1 VVAALIDT
9 GEWWLT
15 MRPERRV
22 LIMAHTVA
30 SAGRLLDVAG
40 VFHGDVRVQLSFTV
54 PPYVLNRGT
63 ADFLGSHGAPLIPW
77 RLATSQHFDLAVSA
91 ELLAIDEVDAPVA
104 LFSHGASRN
113 KRPIPRGRG
122 SLVIDT
128 AVRGLTRADLV
139 RDSLL
144 IPSAIA
150 LGHDRELSILE
161 RGCSEALRVATVV
174 GDPCA
179 DRLAAGLPRR
189 AQFRAALGLRAG
201 HKLIVLASTW
211 HDDALLASGRHLIEE
226 IVAQLPRNIYR
237 LVLLAHPNI
246 TAAHG
251 SYQLRSWLDHLIRNG
266 VVLLPPEHAWE
277 HVLVAADYIIGDHG
291 STTLYGSIAA
301 VPVLLGTYPPH
312 GAHPDSGAAALAAVA
327 PRLST
332 SAPILDQL
340 VHAETHYE
348 PDVMAQVASLITS
361 EPGGFARHTR
371 RLLYSMLELGQPAM
385 PPRLPQALPL
395 LPLHTLEAWAQPNA
409 DGQVV
414 P

>member
-1 VVAALIDT
+1 MVAALIDT

-30 SAGRLLDVAG
+30 SAGRLLDVVG
-40 VFHGDVRVQLSFTV
+40 VFHGDVRVQLVFTV

-63 ADFLGSHGAPLIPW
+63 ADFLRSHGAPLIPW

-122 SLVIDT
+122 SLVVDT
-128 AVRGLTRADLV
+128 AIRGFTRADLV

-144 IPSAIA
+144 VPSAIA

-161 RGCSEALRVATVV
+161 RGCPEALRVAAVV

-179 DRLAAGLPRR
+179 DRLAAGLSQRT
-189 AQFRAALGLRAG
+189 QFRAALGLRAG
-201 HKLIVLASTW
+201 QKLVVLASTW
-211 HDDALLASGRHLIEE
+211 HDEALLANGRHLVEE
-226 IVAQLPRNIYR
+226 IVAQLPRNTYR

-266 VVLLPPEHAWE
+266 VVPLPPEHAWE

-291 STTLYGSIAA
+291 SATLYGSIATA
-301 VPVLLGTYPPH
+301 PILLGTYPRH
-312 GAHPDSGAAALAAVA
+312 GAHPDSAAAALATLA

-340 VHAETHYE
+340 VHAETHFE
-348 PDVMAQVASLITS
+348 PEAMAQVASLITS

-371 RLLYSMLELGQPAM
+371 RLLYGMLELGQPAV
-385 PPRLPQALPL
+385 PPRLPQARPLPRL
-395 LPLHTLEAWAQPNA
+395 RTLETRTRPDA
-409 DGQVV
+409 DGPVA